1 MTAISIRKAHDEDA
15 PLIASFNRAHAKE
28 INRITIPEETALKG
42 AVEGLKQNKYCQY
55 YLAEL
60 DSRVVGL
67 VMITYEWSDWRA
79 GLIWWMQ
86 SVYVLPGFRGR
97 GVFSALYKH
106 IEALA
111 RQDNQVRAIRLYVC
125 NHNQSGKK
133 IYNQLGLKDSGY
145 VVYEKEIG

>member
-1 MTAISIRKAHDEDA
+1 MVAITIRKAHDEDA
-15 PLIASFNRAHAKE
+15 ALIASFNRAHAKE
-28 INRITIPEETALKG
+28 IDGITLGQDTALRG
-42 AVEGLKQNKYCQY
+42 AVEGLRQPNYCQY

-79 GLIWWMQ
+79 GLTWWMQ
-86 SVYVLPGFRGR
+86 SVYVLPDFRRR

-106 IEALA
+106 IETLA
-111 RQDNQVRAIRLYVC
+111 RQDSQIRAIRLYVC
-125 NHNQSGKK
+125 HHNQNGKK
-133 IYNQLGLKDSGY
+133 VYKQLGLKDSGY